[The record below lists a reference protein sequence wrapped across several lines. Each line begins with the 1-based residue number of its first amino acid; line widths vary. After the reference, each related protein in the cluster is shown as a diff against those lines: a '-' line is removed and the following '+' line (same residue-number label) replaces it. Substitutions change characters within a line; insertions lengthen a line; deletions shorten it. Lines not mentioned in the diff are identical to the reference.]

1 MQYKILFTKS
11 AVKMLEKIDF
21 PVQKLIKIK
30 LDTLSKDFKALEN
43 NLKQL
48 KGEKNIYRLRV
59 ADYRVIFE
67 KKDSELTILII
78 RIGHR
83 KEVYFDM

>member
-1 MQYKILFTKS
+1 MQYKILFTRS

-21 PVQKLIKIK
+21 PIQKLIKMK
-30 LDTLSKDFKALEN
+30 LDILKKDFNALEK

-59 ADYRVIFE
+59 TDYRIIFE
-67 KKDSELTILII
+67 KRDSELVLLII

-83 KEVYFDM
+83 KEVYFDL

>member
-1 MQYKILFTKS
+1 MRYKILFTKAS
-11 AVKMLEKIDF
+11 VKMLQKIDF
-21 PVQKLIKIK
+21 PIQKLIKIK
-30 LDTLSKDFKALEN
+30 LDILSNDFNSLEN

-48 KGEKNIYRLRV
+48 KGDKKIYRLRV

-67 KKDSELTILII
+67 KKDSELVILVI

-83 KEVYFDM
+83 KEVYFDI

>member
-1 MQYKILFTKS
+1 MQYKIFFTRS

-21 PVQKLIKIK
+21 PIQKLIKIK
-30 LDTLSKDFKALEN
+30 LDILAKDFNALEN
-43 NLKQL
+43 NLKHL

-67 KKDSELTILII
+67 KKDSELIILIV

-83 KEVYFDM
+83 KEVYFDL

>member
-1 MQYKILFTKS
+1 MQYKILFTRS

-21 PVQKLIKIK
+21 PIQKLIKIK
-30 LDTLSKDFKALEN
+30 LDILKKDFNALEN

-48 KGEKNIYRLRV
+48 KGEKNIFRLRV

-67 KKDSELTILII
+67 KRDSELILLII
-78 RIGHR
+78 RIGQR
-83 KEVYFDM
+83 REVYFDL

>member
-21 PVQKLIKIK
+21 PVQKLIRIK
-30 LDTLSKDFKALEN
+30 LDILSKDFNALDN

-67 KKDSELTILII
+67 KRDSELILLII

-83 KEVYFDM
+83 KEVYFDL

>member
-1 MQYKILFTKS
+1 
-11 AVKMLEKIDF
+11 MLEKIDF
-21 PVQKLIKIK
+21 PIQKLIKMK
-30 LDTLSKDFKALEN
+30 LDILKKDFNALEK

-59 ADYRVIFE
+59 TDYRIIFE
-67 KKDSELTILII
+67 KRDSELVLLII

-83 KEVYFDM
+83 KEVYFDL

>member
-1 MQYKILFTKS
+1 
-11 AVKMLEKIDF
+11 MLEKIDF
-21 PVQKLIKIK
+21 PIQKLIKMK
-30 LDTLSKDFKALEN
+30 LDILKKDFNALEN

-59 ADYRVIFE
+59 TDYRIIFE
-67 KKDSELTILII
+67 KRDSELILLII

-83 KEVYFDM
+83 KEVYFDL

>member
-1 MQYKILFTKS
+1 
-11 AVKMLEKIDF
+11 MLQKIDF
-21 PVQKLIKIK
+21 PIQKLIKIK
-30 LDTLSKDFKALEN
+30 LDILSNDFNSLEN

-48 KGEKNIYRLRV
+48 KGDKKIHRLRV

-67 KKDSELTILII
+67 KKDAELVILVI

-83 KEVYFDM
+83 KEVYFDI